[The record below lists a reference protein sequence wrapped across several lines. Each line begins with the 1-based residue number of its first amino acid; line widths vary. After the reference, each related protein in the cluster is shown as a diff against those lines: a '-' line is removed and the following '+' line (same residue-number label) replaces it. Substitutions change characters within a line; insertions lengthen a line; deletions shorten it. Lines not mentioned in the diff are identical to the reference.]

1 MRNAS
6 HVVEGEAP
14 HGRKRRILIV
24 CTRFRFDRLQ
34 EPRREPL
41 QPMAGVHVA
50 SQIDEAKYDVDLYH
64 EDWHGAFDTTRPRDY
79 DIVFLSGLQFEFD
92 RMRQLSYFFRRW
104 GALVVAG
111 GSICTLFP
119 EFAARFFDVVCAG
132 GVDCVTDVIADYE
145 KACVKPVY
153 YSPQSRLTNYAV
165 KHQAYYRAGIGGP
178 FHLIESSRG
187 CNFTCDFCVLPAEKA
202 KHTAYNIDHVVAAI
216 EDSIALAPRDSARGR
231 WPVLWF
237 IDNNFSQNRG
247 HALAVCDYLKSNS
260 RVKGWGA
267 LITQDALRDHDF
279 IARLAD
285 AKCRVLFTGI
295 ESLSPEFLK
304 RHNKKQNLS
313 KHFDPKDD
321 IAFAE
326 RVGICINYPYLFDPR
341 ISTAAEMHEQIA
353 VLARQTGFPL
363 PTFLSFVSPLAGT
376 SLFWDAAAKGE
387 LLPNL
392 ALRDLDGGTVAY
404 RNLVDTPENLARFA
418 HAIFTDPATLISPTQ
433 VLWST
438 LHRAIGAKVADPVH
452 LWALTASNLCLFT
465 TAWAHRR
472 APQRS
477 YMGGDT
483 QLDGQYRAFPADIAP
498 SDFER
503 YFAPIRVT
511 NAKGEPADWMAP
523 YAPRKLTVGRPAFL
537 EIGASTS

>member
-1 MRNAS
+1 MRNTS
-6 HVVEGEAP
+6 HWGEGEVL
-14 HGRKRRILIV
+14 RRSKRRILIV

-41 QPMAGVHVA
+41 QPMAGVHIA
-50 SQIDEAKYDVDLYH
+50 SQIDESKYDVDLYH
-64 EDWHGAFDTTRPRDY
+64 EDWHGAFDTTRPRHY

-92 RMRQLSYFFRRW
+92 RMRQLSYFFRR
-104 GALVVAG
+104 GRALVVAG

-119 EFAARFFDVVCAG
+119 EFAAQFFDVVCVG
-132 GVDCVTDVIADYE
+132 GVDCVTEVIADYE
-145 KACVKPVY
+145 KARIKPVY
-153 YSPQSRLTNYAV
+153 YSPQSRITNYAI
-165 KHQAYYRAGIGGP
+165 KHGAYYRAGIGGP
-178 FHLIESSRG
+178 LHLIESSRG

-202 KHTAYNIDHVVAAI
+202 NHTAYAIDHVAAAI
-216 EDSIALAPRDSARGR
+216 EDSIALAPRNSIRSR
-231 WPVLWF
+231 WPALWF

-247 HALAVCDYLKSNS
+247 HALAVCDYLKSNT

-267 LITQDALRDHDF
+267 LVTQNTLRDHDF
-279 IARLAD
+279 IVRLAD

-304 RHNKKQNLS
+304 LHNKKQNLS
-313 KHFDPKDD
+313 KSFDPKKD
-321 IAFAE
+321 IEFVE
-326 RVGICINYPYLFDPR
+326 RAGISINYPYLFDPR

-353 VLARQTGFPL
+353 VLVRQTDFPL

-392 ALRDLDGGTVAY
+392 TLRDLDGGTVAY

-418 HAIFTDPATLISPTQ
+418 EAIFTHPATLISRTR

-438 LHRAIGAKVADPVH
+438 LHRALRAKVADPGH
-452 LWALTASNLCLFT
+452 LWALTASNLNLIT
-465 TAWAHRR
+465 SAWVHRR

-483 QLDGQYRAFPADIAP
+483 QLDVQYSSFAADISP

-511 NAKGEPADWMAP
+511 NAKGEPADWIAP
-523 YAPRKLTVGRPAFL
+523 YAPRKLTGDRPAPL